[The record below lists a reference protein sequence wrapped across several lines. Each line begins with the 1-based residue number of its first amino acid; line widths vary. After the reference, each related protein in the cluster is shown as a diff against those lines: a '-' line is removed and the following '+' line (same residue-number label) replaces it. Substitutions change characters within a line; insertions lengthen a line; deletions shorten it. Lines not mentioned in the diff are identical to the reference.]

1 MSDKRLF
8 WISKCPDCEGEGF
21 DMSDEPAYGDSTQSV
36 PIACSECNGTGEIR
50 EEVKVTADDGEAIND
65 AWLKSVGFARIM
77 QAASHNHMSVTIGQV
92 DITRWLPHRE
102 QMASWSVSCEGRK
115 PEYLPMCLW
124 PHTRGQFRRLC
135 AALGVELKE
144 GEQ

>member
-8 WISKCPDCEGEGF
+8 WISTCPK
-21 DMSDEPAYGDSTQSV
+21 
-36 PIACSECNGTGEIR
+36 CNGTPMWPVLDKENKSWVYHYCGHCVNGKIR
-50 EEVKVTADDGEAIND
+50 EEVKV
-65 AWLKSVGFARIM
+65 
-77 QAASHNHMSVTIGQV
+77 SVTIGQV

-102 QMASWSVSCEGRK
+102 QMASWSVSCEGRT

-144 GEQ
+144 GE